1 MPFYARE
8 ESGLLNAYVH
18 PSAIV
23 EEGALL
29 GDGTRIWHFC
39 HVEGTCRIGR
49 NCSIGQNC
57 YIGQCVVV
65 GDDCKLQNNV
75 SLYQGVTLGNGVFCG
90 PSCVFTN
97 DLTPRAKYPK
107 GHEHFVPTTV
117 DDGASIGANATIVC
131 GHRIGACAMIGAGAV
146 VTADVPAHAL
156 MLGMPARQ
164 QGFVCTCGE
173 RLPQSLVCP
182 ACQRRFVPDGDG
194 LREDEAAFC
203 FHQFLGRDGDP
214 HGIS

>member
-1 MPFYARE
+1 
-8 ESGLLNAYVH
+8 
-18 PSAIV
+18 
-23 EEGALL
+23 
-29 GDGTRIWHFC
+29 
-39 HVEGTCRIGR
+39 
-49 NCSIGQNC
+49 
-57 YIGQCVVV
+57 
-65 GDDCKLQNNV
+65 
-75 SLYQGVTLGNGVFCG
+75 
-90 PSCVFTN
+90 
-97 DLTPRAKYPK
+97 
-107 GHEHFVPTTV
+107 
-117 DDGASIGANATIVC
+117 
-131 GHRIGACAMIGAGAV
+131 CAMIGAGAV